1 MIKVYNNFMPFGFA
15 YDVVDVLNSESTPWR
30 WGALS
35 TESQRGTADS
45 INWVTF
51 PEKEQSF
58 WRRLLLSVSEEMNNV
73 AGELM
78 SCISYRA
85 VALTSGMFASRHMDE
100 YYSNSD
106 PNVLVALYY
115 PMTLQ
120 PRDGGRLTIY
130 NDDGSSFEHIPQENS
145 MLIFSGFLV
154 HEISCLTHHY
164 ANKLRLS
171 INLKFASERT
181 LSETNPQVNRIYLDE
196 DQLHELDYS
205 K

>member
-1 MIKVYNNFMPFGFA
+1 MGIIKVYNNFMPFGFA
-15 YDVVDVLNSESTPWR
+15 YDTVDVLNSESTAWR

-51 PEKEQSF
+51 PCKDQSF
-58 WRRLLLSVSEEMNNV
+58 WSRLLHSVSEEINKV
-73 AGELM
+73 AGEQM

-85 VALTSGMFASRHMDE
+85 IALTTGMFASRHMDE
-100 YYSNSD
+100 YYSSD
-106 PNVLVALYY
+106 DPKVLVALYY

-120 PRDGGRLTIY
+120 PKDGGRLTIY

-171 INLKFASERT
+171 INLKFASEKN
-181 LSETNPQVNRIYLDE
+181 LAELNPDANRIYLD
-196 DQLHELDYS
+196 
-205 K
+205 

>member
-1 MIKVYNNFMPFGFA
+1 MGIIKVYNNFMPFGFA
-15 YDVVDVLNSESTPWR
+15 YDTVDVLNSESTAWR

-51 PEKEQSF
+51 PCKDQSF
-58 WRRLLLSVSEEMNNV
+58 WSRLLHSVSEEINKV
-73 AGELM
+73 AGEQM

-85 VALTSGMFASRHMDE
+85 VALTTGMFASRHMDE
-100 YYSNSD
+100 YYSSND
-106 PNVLVALYY
+106 PKVLVALYY

-120 PRDGGRLTIY
+120 PKDGGRLTIY

-145 MLIFSGFLV
+145 MLIFSGFLI

-171 INLKFASERT
+171 INLKFSPTKQLEDDNVIINEMD
-181 LSETNPQVNRIYLDE
+181 LS
-196 DQLHELDYS
+196 
-205 K
+205 